1 MHARTSWLG
10 LVFLL
15 SVFLLPSMALAQG
28 SISGLVKDTTGAVLP
43 GVTVEAASPVLIE
56 KVRTTISD
64 NSGRYQIIDLRPGSY
79 TVTFTLPGFNTV
91 KRDGVTLAGTGNAV
105 VDADLRVGALEETVT
120 VTGEAP
126 VVDTQSITQQRVLN
140 SEMVDAL
147 PSARNYFGLA
157 RMIPGTLGG
166 GNDVGGSLIQDV
178 GQSVIVHGSRNVDQR
193 VTVNGVSTMTLQAG
207 GNIGGQTP
215 DVGSASE
222 VTVDTN
228 SLSADL
234 STGGVRINFVPKDGG
249 NRFSNSTFVTFAN
262 DSLQGDNFSDDL
274 RTAGL
279 GTPNKLVNAF
289 DINESIGGP
298 FKPNKVWFWLSMRYN
313 TTENEAPVFANKY
326 AYDPVNFYKYEPD
339 TATPGVNKGTQ
350 INSSLRVTWQAS
362 PRNKIAGTYKADK
375 WCNCPNNISA
385 TISPEAGRDR
395 RFPRLRQEHAE
406 WTSPINN
413 HVLFEA
419 VGLHLFERW
428 GNMHYRVHDGS
439 LDDPAI
445 EAVLPQMYAILE
457 QSTGLNYGIL
467 SNYNNTAVP
476 SWTYRAAMSYVTGSH
491 AIKYGFNRTH
501 GYLDENQYTLNP
513 LAYRFNNGVPNQITE
528 RATYH
533 VKTNL
538 DNDLG
543 FYAQDRWTVG
553 RMTVQGA
560 LRFDYF
566 ATSVPEQHLGPESIT
581 PNRNITFPAQ
591 NLLSWKDLTYRS
603 GFAYDLFG
611 TGKTA
616 LKVGFNKYLLGQ
628 TLNGLGRDPNPIVAL
643 PTSVTRTWNDQM
655 FGAGDP
661 RSGNYKPDCD
671 ITNPLT
677 NGECAQIS
685 NLAFGTAVPADVFDK
700 DLISGFNHR
709 QANWEFSTSVQ
720 HELMPGMALD
730 VGYFRRAWA
739 HFRVTDN
746 LLVGPE
752 DYTRFD
758 IVAPSSPNLP
768 GGGGYTVHGFYD
780 VVPSKFGQVRNLN
793 ALSDDYGHQYENFNG
808 VDVTVNSRLKNG
820 ITLQAGMSTGKT
832 MEDNCEIVEKLPEM
846 NFFPTGIQPAV
857 TGGTL
862 PASWRAAEWCHRE
875 SPFLTQFK
883 AYGVYVLPKI
893 DVQVSGSYRSLPGQI
908 GPPALPPNNDVQVA
922 LTATNA
928 FLATNSTLV
937 RVLSGNA
944 ANVSLQLL
952 EPYTTYLDRRNELDL
967 RFGKILRFAKQRAVV
982 SVDLFNALNSNARIM
997 VNQSFA
1003 AYPRP
1008 TEILNARLMKFSVAY
1023 DF

>member
-1 MHARTSWLG
+1 MYVRTSWLG
-10 LVFLL
+10 LVFVLSTLL
-15 SVFLLPSMALAQG
+15 IPTSAFAQG
-28 SISGLVKDTTGAVLP
+28 SIAGLVKDSTGAILP

-64 NSGRYQIIDLRPGSY
+64 SSGRYQIVDLRPGSY
-79 TVTFTLPGFNTV
+79 TITFTLPGFNTV
-91 KRDGVTLAGTGNAV
+91 KREGVTVAGSGNVA

-234 STGGVRINFVPKDGG
+234 ATGGVRINFVPKDGG

-262 DSLQGDNFSDDL
+262 ESLQGDNFSDEL
-274 RTAGL
+274 RAAGL

-289 DINESIGGP
+289 DLNQSLGGP
-298 FKPNKVWFWLSMRYN
+298 FKQNKVWFWFSARYN
-313 TTENEAPVFANKY
+313 TTENEVPVFANKY
-326 AYDPVNFYKYEPD
+326 AYDPVNFWRYEP
-339 TATPGVNKGTQ
+339 TTTPGVNKGTQ
-350 INSSLRVTWQAS
+350 VNSSIRVTWQAS

-385 TISPEAGRDR
+385 TVSPEAGRDR
-395 RFPRLRQEHAE
+395 RFPRLMQEHAE
-406 WTSPINN
+406 WTSPVNN
-413 HVLFEA
+413 HILLEA

-428 GNMHYRVHDGS
+428 GNMHYRVNDGS

-445 EAVLPQMYAILE
+445 EQALPQMYAILE
-457 QSTGLNYGIL
+457 QGGPYAGLNYGIL

-476 SWTYRAAMSYVTGSH
+476 SYSYRAAMSYVTGSH

-513 LAYRFNNGVPNQITE
+513 VAYRFNNGVPNLITE
-528 RATYH
+528 RATYR

-553 RMTVQGA
+553 RWTVQGA

-566 ATSVPEQHLGPESIT
+566 STSVPEQHLGPEPIT

-591 NLLSWKDLTYRS
+591 DIISWKDLTYRS
-603 GFAYDLFG
+603 GFAYDIFG
-611 TGKTA
+611 NGKTA
-616 LKVGFNKYLLGQ
+616 LKVAFNKYLLGQ

-643 PTSVTRTWNDQM
+643 PTNVTRTWTDANRDYVPQ
-655 FGAGDP
+655 
-661 RSGNYKPDCD
+661 CD
-671 ITNPLT
+671 LVSPLA

-685 NLAFGTAVPADVFDK
+685 NPAFGTAVPADVFDK

-720 HELMPGMALD
+720 HELTPGMALD

-746 LLVGPE
+746 ILVGPE

-758 IVAPSSPNLP
+758 IVAPANPNLP
-768 GGGGYTVHGFYD
+768 GGGGYTIHGFYD
-780 VVPSKFGQVRNLN
+780 VVPGKFGQVRNLN
-793 ALSDDYGHQYENFNG
+793 ALSDKYGEQFENWNG

-820 ITLQAGMSTGKT
+820 VTLQAGVSTGKT
-832 MEDNCEIVEKLPEM
+832 MEDNCDIVDKLPEM

-883 AYGVYVLPKI
+883 AYGVYIVPKI
-893 DVQVSGSYRSLPGQI
+893 EVQVAGSFRNLPGQI
-908 GPPALPPNNDVQVA
+908 GPPALPPNTDVQAA
-922 LTATNA
+922 LAATNA
-928 FLATNSTLV
+928 FLATNSTLG
-937 RVLSGNA
+937 RPLSGGA

-952 EPYTTYLDRRNELDL
+952 EPYTEYLDRRNELDL
-967 RFGKILRFAKQRAVV
+967 RFGKIIRFSGQRAVV
-982 SVDLFNALNSNARIM
+982 SVDVYNALNSNARIV
-997 VNQSFA
+997 VNQSYA

-1008 TEILNARLMKFSVAY
+1008 TEILNARLVKFSINY